1 VSNWNEIVWRRIPSI
16 TAAAREAPS
25 SPGVYIFSETK
36 KIASFP
42 FENTW
47 LYIGQSK
54 NLKRRMKEHGPVT
67 EAHLELRDWVVKN
80 LDSIEVWIYTA
91 KTVEIARKLE
101 KHLLQRVDTVFNRQ
115 K

>member
-1 VSNWNEIVWRRIPSI
+1 MNNWNDIVWRRMPSI

-47 LYIGQSK
+47 LYIGQSN
-54 NLKRRMKEHGPVT
+54 NLKRRMKEHGPSI
-67 EAHLELRDWVVKN
+67 EAYFELRDWVVRH
-80 LDSIEVWIYTA
+80 LDSIEVWMCST
-91 KTVEIARKLE
+91 KTVEKARSLE